1 MPLRVKHRWESS
13 TTPPPFRKHRGEWR
27 ERGFSNWELMTL
39 SPSITHFIRLANGV
53 DVLISN
59 VSCSKN
65 ADKKYSWKINSV
77 RIPSVHWIEHY
88 HYHYHWLDSICVTFG
103 LFDPGINS
111 ASSSGWIS
119 CSTTTCKC
127 LRKWN
132 PSTSVWRDGTSNK
145 MHLQAQQSPSLS
157 LSNSQDFTIHTLKGN
172 QPTFNH
178 PSWKLPASFSSL
190 GGGNK
195 DSSWTTSSSLCTGN
209 IKATA
214 GEGGGDGGIGGS
226 T

>member
-1 MPLRVKHRWESS
+1 MYWSQMYLVAKMPIKNTHGKS
-13 TTPPPFRKHRGEWR
+13 TQFVSH
-27 ERGFSNWELMTL
+27 
-39 SPSITHFIRLANGV
+39 PSIELNTTTITTIDWIQF
-53 DVLISN
+53 
-59 VSCSKN
+59 VSLLV
-65 ADKKYSWKINSV
+65 Y
-77 RIPSVHWIEHY
+77 
-88 HYHYHWLDSICVTFG
+88 
-103 LFDPGINS
+103 FDPGINS

-119 CSTTTCKC
+119 CSRTTCKC

-132 PSTSVWRDGTSNK
+132 PSTSVWREGTSNK